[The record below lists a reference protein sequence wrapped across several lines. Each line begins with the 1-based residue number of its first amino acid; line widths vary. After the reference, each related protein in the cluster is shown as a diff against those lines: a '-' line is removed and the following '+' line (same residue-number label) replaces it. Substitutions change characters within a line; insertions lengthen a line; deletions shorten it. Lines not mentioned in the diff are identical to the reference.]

1 MKFLL
6 IAKPVPRLRLVQVT
20 LSALV
25 MLTACSSLAPHYTP
39 PTLPVATQYPA
50 TAEQKS
56 ADADSSSALPEWQVY
71 FRDPQLQRLIHQALD
86 QNRDLRLALARVA
99 EARAAYGI
107 QRAEQLPNLGAQAGF
122 DRTRV
127 PADLNLTR
135 RPLVG
140 SQYQVGLGVNE
151 WEIDFWGRLHD
162 LNQAALETY
171 LASDE
176 ARRAVSLALVAQVAD
191 AYFTLAELNERIV
204 LAQRTLDS
212 RAESYRIFSRRVA
225 VGSTS
230 RFNLIQIETLL
241 NQAQALS
248 AQLTQ
253 GRDASLHA
261 LTLLLGS
268 EIDGASAKIMQSD
281 TASLPALNAGLPSDL
296 LIRHPNI
303 IAAEHRLKAANAN
316 IGAARAAFFPR
327 IALTGSLGTAS
338 AELDGLFAGGSK
350 AWVFSS
356 SITLPIF
363 EGGRLQNNLSLAQ
376 VRRDSAVANYEK
388 TVQSTFRE
396 VSDALSAR
404 YWLTQQLGIAETTLA
419 AQKERARLSQL
430 RYDNGASAFLDVLD
444 AQRDLLSAEQQLV
457 QIRRALQSNGVGL
470 YAALGGAISNF
481 SDAPLEPSIATGTK
495 QAAPSYQTESTR

>member
-1 MKFLL
+1 MKCLL
-6 IAKPVPRLRLVQVT
+6 HVRRSRLFESSLNPFVLLAATALLT
-20 LSALV
+20 LSA
-25 MLTACSSLAPHYTP
+25 CSTLAPAYRQP
-39 PTLPVATQYPA
+39 ALPVAAQYAGAAQPVA
-50 TAEQKS
+50 NAEPL
-56 ADADSSSALPEWQVY
+56 SALASWQDY
-71 FRDPQLQRLIHQALD
+71 FRDPQLQQLITQALAH
-86 QNRDLRLALARVA
+86 NRDLRLAWSRVA

-107 QRAEQLPNLGAQAGF
+107 QRAEQLPNLGAQGNL

-140 SQYQVGLGVNE
+140 SQYQVGVGVND

-162 LNQAALETY
+162 LNDAALETY

-176 ARRAVSLALVAQVAD
+176 ARHAVALAVVAQVAD
-191 AYFTLAELNERIV
+191 AYYTLAEFNERIA

-230 RFNLIQIETLL
+230 KFNLIQIETLL

-248 AQLTQ
+248 AQLEQ
-253 GRDASLHA
+253 GRAASLHA
-261 LTLLLGS
+261 LTLLLGT
-268 EIDGASAKIMQSD
+268 ELDTGSAKIVQSD
-281 TASLPALNAGLPSDL
+281 THDLPYLDAGLPSDL

-327 IALTGSLGTAS
+327 ISLTGSLGSAS

-350 AWVFSS
+350 AWVFSPR
-356 SITLPIF
+356 ITVPIF
-363 EGGRLQNNLSLAQ
+363 EGGRLQNNLDLAQ
-376 VRRDSAVANYEK
+376 VRRDGAIASYEK
-388 TVQSTFRE
+388 AVQSAFRD

-404 YWLTQQLGIAETTLA
+404 YWLTQQLTIAETTLA

-457 QIRRALQSNGVGL
+457 QIRRALQSSCVNL
-470 YAALGGAISNF
+470 YAALGGVTHDF
-481 SDAPLEPSIATGTK
+481 SGAEPVHNTLSHHI
-495 QAAPSYQTESTR
+495 E